1 MCVKNCGVINNIL
14 LTKTFLPQK
23 VRCMEL
29 WFILGRVRWQEIRA
43 PVCADSERLVVD
55 GLTAESHAIRH
66 LLRFLI

>member
-1 MCVKNCGVINNIL
+1 
-14 LTKTFLPQK
+14 
-23 VRCMEL
+23 MEL
-29 WFILGRVRWQEIRA
+29 WFILGSVRWQEIRA